1 MVRSPG
7 VTLVPGLTGGWFT
20 AATMLAAIGPS

>member
-1 MVRSPG
+1 MVRPPAI
-7 VTLVPGLTGGWFT
+7 TLVPGVTGGWFT